1 MNIEQLLV
9 AAKILEQRDEGKFCQ
24 FPCEN
29 LVAHVISRPAN
40 ILFAPQTSEEANS
53 GVCQTRE
60 KANET
65 FTELQVRFTALSV

>member
-53 GVCQTRE
+53 GVCQT
-60 KANET
+60 
-65 FTELQVRFTALSV
+65 